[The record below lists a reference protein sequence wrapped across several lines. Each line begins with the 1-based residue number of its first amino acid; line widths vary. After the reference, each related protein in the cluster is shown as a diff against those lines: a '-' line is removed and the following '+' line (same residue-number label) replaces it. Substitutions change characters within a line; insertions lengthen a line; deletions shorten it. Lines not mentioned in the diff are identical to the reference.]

1 MSEQKTSEATKEPSA
16 SLQIRSDET
25 MRDIIDRAIDRGQ
38 LTTEQGEHVFWL
50 HGHSI
55 KNNLSLPEL
64 SKATGISKATL
75 SQVFSGKYPADDW
88 SQIVARILSYR
99 KQSDSLVLS
108 ADVGFIET
116 TTAKLIFKCCKRAMY
131 DNMPAFIFGASHLGK
146 TRSLEEFVR
155 RCNSPAIKY
164 LRCRSGMSK
173 TRLARLLGKTCNLRN
188 LDKIS
193 SNDIIDGVVASLNH
207 SSLLILDEFHMCLN
221 TVKPDV
227 SRQLVEFI
235 REVYDL
241 SHCGLVLCSTDVGL
255 TSFEEGPNKLSFDQ
269 LRRRGILKVVLADV
283 PPVKDIN
290 EFCRAF
296 GLSYPHG
303 EELVFVKSLIKL
315 RGLGVFI
322 AYLSNARRSID
333 AINAKASTTQPMQ
346 LDWPYFLK
354 LSKGFEAL
362 SNIEA
367 EY

>member
-1 MSEQKTSEATKEPSA
+1 MTEENKTEPSEAAPS
-16 SLQIRSDET
+16 SLAIRTDKT
-25 MRDIIDRAIDRGQ
+25 ARDVIDRAIARGQ
-38 LTTEQGEHVFWL
+38 LTPEQGEHVFWL
-50 HGHSI
+50 HGHAVD
-55 KNNLSLPEL
+55 NDLALPQL
-64 SKATGISKATL
+64 SKMTGISKATL

-88 SQIVARILSYR
+88 SQIVARIIQFR
-99 KQSDSLVLS
+99 KQSDNLIRS

-116 TTAKLIFKCCKRAMY
+116 TTAKLIFKTCKRAMY

-155 RCNSPAIKY
+155 RCNTPAVKY

-173 TRLARLLGKTCNLRN
+173 TRLARLLGKTCHLRN
-188 LDKIS
+188 LDKLS
-193 SNDIIDGVVASLNH
+193 SNDIIDGVVASLND

-235 REVYDL
+235 REVFDL

-255 TSFEEGPNKLSFDQ
+255 TVFEDGPNKLSYDQ
-269 LRRRGILKVVLADV
+269 LRRRGIIKLVLAEV

-290 EFCRAF
+290 EFSKSV
-296 GLSYPHG
+296 GLPCPHG
-303 EELVFVKSLIKL
+303 EELEYVKSLIKL

-322 AYLSNARRSID
+322 AYLTKSKRQID
-333 AINAKASTTQPMQ
+333 AYNLKHVDSPMT
-346 LDWPYFLK
+346 LDWPYFLE
-354 LSKGFEAL
+354 LARGFEAL
-362 SNIEA
+362 SCIQA

>member
-1 MSEQKTSEATKEPSA
+1 MNEVKTTEAAKDPSA
-16 SLQIRSDET
+16 SLLIRTDES
-25 MRDIIDRAIDRGQ
+25 MRDVIDRAIERNQ
-38 LTTEQGEHVFWL
+38 LTPDQGEQIFWL
-50 HGHSI
+50 HGHAI
-55 KNNLSLPEL
+55 DHNLTLPML
-64 SKATGISKATL
+64 SSRTGISKATL
-75 SQVFSGKYPADDW
+75 SLVFSGKYPADDW
-88 SQIVARILSYR
+88 SQIVKRIIKFR
-99 KQSDSLVLS
+99 QQSDSLVMA

-116 TTAKLIFKCCKRAMY
+116 TTANLIFKLCKRALY

-173 TRLARLLGKTCNLRN
+173 TRLARLLGETCNLRS
-188 LDKIS
+188 LDKLS
-193 SNDIIDGVVASLNH
+193 SNEIIDRVVNSLND

-241 SHCGLVLCSTDVGL
+241 SHCGLVLCATKVGL

-290 EFCRAF
+290 EFSRAF
-296 GLSYPHG
+296 GLPYPHG
-303 EELVFVKSLIKL
+303 EELQFVKSLIKV

-322 AYLSNARRSID
+322 AYLSNAKRTVE
-333 AINAKASTTQPMQ
+333 AHNAKHPSEPIA
-346 LDWPYFLK
+346 LDWAYFLK
-354 LSKGFEAL
+354 IAKGFESL

-367 EY
+367 DY